1 MSKKCSNFAAKFD
14 TLPRKRTKNVHLF
27 ITLKTHKTMAKQSG
41 IHQIRGKVGEMSYYS
56 QTGVSSGLLRKINQG
71 LSDRVKTSEEYAN
84 TRLNNTEF
92 GAAANVAGLLGQ
104 MVLPKFRPMVLP
116 FSQSKMAKEILKV
129 ARQHTDSW
137 GQRVVTSADTA
148 KLCDI
153 LSSMSKR
160 NVNEFVS
167 ISLTRQS
174 ATAAN
179 VAGSFTE
186 EQATLMASLGITNL
200 SVVATQFDLA
210 TGQWNPLALEM
221 ATGYLYQ
228 RDRQFAVDNSPVV
241 AGTAVSEDTDI
252 DVETFVPEANHSGH
266 QIVVFVVLP
275 MRQINS
281 VNHILQ
287 EYCSFVAMPLPAN
300 A

>member
-1 MSKKCSNFAAKFD
+1 
-14 TLPRKRTKNVHLF
+14 
-27 ITLKTHKTMAKQSG
+27 MAKQSG

-104 MVLPKFRPMVLP
+104 MVQPKFRPMVLP

-129 ARQHTDSW
+129 ARQHIESW
-137 GQRVVTSADTA
+137 GQRVVTSDDTA

-153 LSSMSKR
+153 LNSTSKR
-160 NVNEFVS
+160 NAGEFVS
-167 ISLTRQS
+167 LSVSRES
-174 ATAAN
+174 VSDATIVYA
-179 VAGSFTE
+179 FTDD
-186 EQATLMASLGITNL
+186 QASLMASLGITTL

-221 ATGYLYQ
+221 ATGYFYQ
-228 RDRQFAVDNSPVV
+228 RDSVRPLDNAQIDAGAGDSGNESMNVAQF
-241 AGTAVSEDTDI
+241 T
-252 DVETFVPEANHSGH
+252 PEANHSGH
-266 QIVVFVVLP
+266 QIIVFVVLP
-275 MRQINS
+275 ARKINN
-281 VNHILQ
+281 VTHILQ

>member
-1 MSKKCSNFAAKFD
+1 
-14 TLPRKRTKNVHLF
+14 
-27 ITLKTHKTMAKQSG
+27 
-41 IHQIRGKVGEMSYYS
+41 MSYYS

-104 MVLPKFRPMVLP
+104 MVQPKFRPMVLP

-129 ARQHTDSW
+129 ARQHTENW
-137 GQRVVTSADTA
+137 GQRVVTSEDTA

-153 LSSMSKR
+153 LSSISKR
-160 NVNEFVS
+160 NAGEF
-167 ISLTRQS
+167 ISLGVTRES
-174 ATAAN
+174 LAEALVTFAYT
-179 VAGSFTE
+179 GD
-186 EQATLMASLGITNL
+186 QASLMASLGITNL
-200 SVVATQFDLA
+200 SVVATQIDLA

-221 ATGYLYQ
+221 ATGYFYR
-228 RDRQFAVDNSPVV
+228 RDIVRPLDSEEIN
-241 AGTAVSEDTDI
+241 AGTGSYGSDSINVAQ
-252 DVETFVPEANHSGH
+252 FVPEANHSAH

-275 MRQINS
+275 ARTING
-281 VNHILQ
+281 VEHILQ
-287 EYCSFVAMPLPAN
+287 EYCSFVAMPLPEN